1 MARLRIR
8 VELNRRD
15 VGVPMAKM
23 VSVVEET
30 QKFLNL
36 LAQDVQ
42 IATEPA
48 DWVAADFD
56 SESLNFT
63 AEYTR
68 PVSTEQVRAFGE
80 AFSGSTSLRQ
90 TTIAQFTQI
99 ADTIG
104 EDELIGFGLYQS
116 DQEKEPSEWRC
127 LSRRDAVRIAN
138 DIRMLAK
145 AVGDNG
151 GVSPLPTVQ
160 DGSVGGRRLF
170 RDRREGRPLMVDPA
184 KSLREM
190 EATMSQRIAL
200 LERQLETYNRK
211 LDAIGNAARVSD
223 ARFQRMMAAMEG
235 FWGKAPYTS
244 RQLAAPQPDP
254 LLHAEV
260 RETRWVW
267 PVITLLLFVALALM
281 TVFWHPDAP
290 ARLERMR
297 LPESSGRMR

>member
-15 VGVPMAKM
+15 AGVPMTKM

-30 QKFLNL
+30 QKFLNM

-42 IATEPA
+42 IAAQPA

-68 PVSTEQVRAFGE
+68 PVSPEQVRAFGE
-80 AFSGSTSLRQ
+80 AFNGSTSLRQ
-90 TTIAQFTQI
+90 STIAQFTQI
-99 ADTIG
+99 AEAIG

-127 LSRRDAVRIAN
+127 LSRRDAIRIAN
-138 DIRMLAK
+138 DIHMLAS
-145 AVGDNG
+145 AVGSDA
-151 GVSPLPTVQ
+151 GVSPLPPVQ
-160 DGSVGGRRLF
+160 DASVGGRRLF
-170 RDRREGRPLMVDPA
+170 RGRRDGRPLMVDPA
-184 KSLREM
+184 KSLREI
-190 EATMSQRIAL
+190 EATLSQRIAL

-211 LDAIGNAARVSD
+211 VDAIGNAARISD
-223 ARFQRMMAAMEG
+223 ARFQRMMAAMET
-235 FWGKAPYTS
+235 FWGKAPPSY
-244 RQLAAPQPDP
+244 RQLAAPQNDP
-254 LLHAEV
+254 VLHAEL

-281 TVFWHPDAP
+281 TVFWHPGAP
-290 ARLERMR
+290 ARFEQMR
-297 LPESSGRMR
+297 LPEPSGRLR